1 MAMVPHARAED
12 RLIVSQPTDY
22 WFTFTEETV
31 FVATTYQSGDLPS
44 DPQLWLYAGDLLLF
58 TNDDYIGLQSHIE
71 MTLQPGDYRLRAST
85 CCYEPDVWRDGIQW
99 NIQYELYYTGIQVE
113 PPTTTTTTTTTIPET
128 TTTIQETTTTTWLP
142 TTTSTEPTTTSTT
155 TAPTTSVPVEE
166 PPTTVQ
172 TTTTSSSTIPTT
184 TIPGNTTSLV
194 TVPPTTLPPTTVQTT
209 TTSSSTTTTTPIGS
223 TTVLATVPPT
233 TTLPPTT
240 TTSTTTTSL
249 APTTTVTTSTPP
261 TEPPTTTT
269 LPPNDSPPP
278 PDASPAEL
286 VAYLDTVTAE
296 DLATLDTEEITQL
309 VDDIATAELT
319 DEQAEQ
325 IALALTD
332 APAEVKEAFQE
343 AVNVFGGQ
351 FDSYVPT
358 GSTVPVGTRRTLIAV
373 TTATFAASTPIS
385 RKKP

>member
-1 MAMVPHARAED
+1 MVPHARAED
-12 RLIVSQPTDY
+12 RLIVSAPTDY

-58 TNDDYIGLQSHIE
+58 TNDDYLGLQSHIE
-71 MTLQPGDYRLRAST
+71 ITLQPGDYRLRAST
-85 CCYEPDVWRDGIQW
+85 CCYEPDVWRDGIVW
-99 NIQYELYYTGIQVE
+99 NIQYELYYTGIQIE
-113 PPTTTTTTTTTIPET
+113 PT
-128 TTTIQETTTTTWLP
+128 TTTIQETTTTTWEP

-166 PPTTVQ
+166 PPTTVE
-172 TTTTSSSTIPTT
+172 
-184 TIPGNTTSLV
+184 
-194 TVPPTTLPPTTVQTT
+194 TT
-209 TTSSSTTTTTPIGS
+209 TTSSSTTTTT
-223 TTVLATVPPT
+223 TTEAPTTTAQTVPVT

-269 LPPNDSPPP
+269 LPPSDSPPP

-296 DLATLDTEEITQL
+296 NLATLDTEEITQL

>member
-1 MAMVPHARAED
+1 MVPHARAED
-12 RLIVSQPTDY
+12 RLIVSAPTDY

-58 TNDDYIGLQSHIE
+58 TNDDYLGLQSHIE
-71 MTLQPGDYRLRAST
+71 ITLQPGDYRLRAST
-85 CCYEPDVWRDGIQW
+85 CCYEPDVWRDGIVW
-99 NIQYELYYTGIQVE
+99 NIQYELYYTGIQIE
-113 PPTTTTTTTTTIPET
+113 PT
-128 TTTIQETTTTTWLP
+128 TTTIQETTTTTWEP

-166 PPTTVQ
+166 PPTTVE
-172 TTTTSSSTIPTT
+172 
-184 TIPGNTTSLV
+184 
-194 TVPPTTLPPTTVQTT
+194 TT
-209 TTSSSTTTTTPIGS
+209 TTSSSTTTTTIIGS

-269 LPPNDSPPP
+269 LPPSDSPPP

-296 DLATLDTEEITQL
+296 NLATLDTEEITQL

-385 RKKP
+385 RKKQ

>member
-12 RLIVSQPTDY
+12 RLIVTAPTDY

-31 FVATTYQSGDLPS
+31 FVATTYQSGELPS

-58 TNDDYIGLQSHIE
+58 TNDDHLGLQSHIE
-71 MTLQPGDYRLRAST
+71 ITLQPGNYRLRAST
-85 CCYEPDVWRDGIQW
+85 CCYEPEVWRDGIVW
-99 NIQYELYYTGIQVE
+99 NIQYELYYTGIQIE
-113 PPTTTTTTTTTIPET
+113 PTT
-128 TTTIQETTTTTWLP
+128 TTTIQETTTTWEP

-166 PPTTVQ
+166 
-172 TTTTSSSTIPTT
+172 
-184 TIPGNTTSLV
+184 
-194 TVPPTTLPPTTVQTT
+194 PPTTVQTT

-286 VAYLDTVTAE
+286 VAYLDTVTPEA
-296 DLATLDTEEITQL
+296 LATLNTEEITQL
-309 VDDIATAELT
+309 VDDIANAELT

>member
-1 MAMVPHARAED
+1 MAMTPHASAD
-12 RLIVSQPTDY
+12 GLITVTHPTDF
-22 WFTFTEETV
+22 WVEFETTTQ
-31 FVATTYQSGDLPS
+31 FLAQTYQSGDLPS
-44 DPQLWLYAGDLLLF
+44 DPQLWLYNEIGELLI
-58 TNDDYIGLQSHIE
+58 TNDDYIGLQSKIDLE
-71 MTLQPGDYRLRAST
+71 LQPGRYRLRAST

-99 NIQYELYYTGIQVE
+99 NIQYELSYNGSQPITV
-113 PPTTTTTTTTTIPET
+113 PPETT
-128 TTTIQETTTTTWLP
+128 TTTIQETTTTTWEP

-155 TAPTTSVPVEE
+155 TVPVTTVPVEE
-166 PPTTVQ
+166 VPTTVE
-172 TTTTSSSTIPTT
+172 
-184 TIPGNTTSLV
+184 
-194 TVPPTTLPPTTVQTT
+194 TT
-209 TTSSSTTTTTPIGS
+209 TTSSSTTTTTTIGS

-249 APTTTVTTSTPP
+249 APTTTATTSTPP

-269 LPPNDSPPP
+269 SPPNDSPPP
-278 PDASPAEL
+278 PDANPEEL
-286 VAYLDTVTAE
+286 VAYLDTVTPE
-296 DLATLDTEEITQL
+296 DLATLDTQEISQL
-309 VDDIATAELT
+309 VDDIANAELT

>member
-12 RLIVSQPTDY
+12 RLIVTAPTDY

-31 FVATTYQSGDLPS
+31 FVATTYQSSDLPS
-44 DPQLWLYAGDLLLF
+44 DPQLWLYAGDSQQYLVS
-58 TNDDYIGLQSHIE
+58 NDDSIGLQSHIE
-71 MTLQPGDYRLRAST
+71 VTLQPGSYRLRAST
-85 CCYEPDVWRDGIQW
+85 CCWEPDVWRDGIVW
-99 NIQYELYYTGIQVE
+99 NIQYELYYTGIQIE
-113 PPTTTTTTTTTIPET
+113 PTT
-128 TTTIQETTTTTWLP
+128 TTTIQETTTTTWEP

-172 TTTTSSSTIPTT
+172 TTTTSSSTTTTEPPTT
-184 TIPGNTTSLV
+184 TAP
-194 TVPPTTLPPTTVQTT
+194 TVPV
-209 TTSSSTTTTTPIGS
+209 
-223 TTVLATVPPT
+223 T

-269 LPPNDSPPP
+269 LPPSDSPPP

-343 AVNVFGGQ
+343 AINVFGGQ

>member
-12 RLIVSQPTDY
+12 RLIVTAPTDY

-58 TNDDYIGLQSHIE
+58 TNDDHLGLQSHIE
-71 MTLQPGDYRLRAST
+71 MTLQPGNYRLRAST
-85 CCYEPDVWRDGIQW
+85 CCYEPEVWRDGIVW
-99 NIQYELYYTGIQVE
+99 NIQYELYYTGIQIE
-113 PPTTTTTTTTTIPET
+113 PTT
-128 TTTIQETTTTTWLP
+128 TTTIQETTTTIWEP
-142 TTTSTEPTTTSTT
+142 TTTSTEPTTTTTT
-155 TAPTTSVPVEE
+155 TAPTTTVPVEE
-166 PPTTVQ
+166 PPTTVE
-172 TTTTSSSTIPTT
+172 TTTTSSST
-184 TIPGNTTSLV
+184 
-194 TVPPTTLPPTTVQTT
+194 
-209 TTSSSTTTTTPIGS
+209 STTTTIGS

-233 TTLPPTT
+233 STAQTVPVTTTLPRTT
-240 TTSTTTTSL
+240 TTSTTTSSL

-269 LPPNDSPPP
+269 LPPSDSPP
-278 PDASPAEL
+278 PDASSEEL
-286 VAYLDTVTAE
+286 VAYLDTVTVE
-296 DLATLDTEEITQL
+296 DLATLNTEEITQL
-309 VDDIATAELT
+309 VDDIANAELT

-325 IALALTD
+325 IAQALTD

-343 AVNVFGGQ
+343 AVNVFGGK

>member
-12 RLIVSQPTDY
+12 RLIVSAPTDY

-58 TNDDYIGLQSHIE
+58 TNDDYLGLQSHIE
-71 MTLQPGDYRLRAST
+71 ITLQPGDYRLRAST
-85 CCYEPDVWRDGIQW
+85 CCYEPDVWRDGIVW
-99 NIQYELYYTGIQVE
+99 NIQYELYYTGIQIE
-113 PPTTTTTTTTTIPET
+113 PT
-128 TTTIQETTTTTWLP
+128 TTTIQETTTTTWEP

-166 PPTTVQ
+166 PPTTVE
-172 TTTTSSSTIPTT
+172 
-184 TIPGNTTSLV
+184 
-194 TVPPTTLPPTTVQTT
+194 TT
-209 TTSSSTTTTTPIGS
+209 TTSSSTTTTTIIGS

-269 LPPNDSPPP
+269 LPPSDSPPP

-296 DLATLDTEEITQL
+296 NLATLDTEEITQL

-385 RKKP
+385 RKKQ

>member
-85 CCYEPDVWRDGIQW
+85 CCYEPDVWRDGVQW

-113 PPTTTTTTTTTIPET
+113 PPTTTTTTTIPET
-128 TTTIQETTTTTWLP
+128 TTTIQETTTTTWPP
-142 TTTSTEPTTTSTT
+142 TTTSTEPTTTTTT
-155 TAPTTSVPVEE
+155 TAPTTTVPVEE
-166 PPTTVQ
+166 PPTTVE
-172 TTTTSSSTIPTT
+172 
-184 TIPGNTTSLV
+184 
-194 TVPPTTLPPTTVQTT
+194 TT
-209 TTSSSTTTTTPIGS
+209 TTSSSTTTTTTIGS

-233 TTLPPTT
+233 TTLAPTT

-261 TEPPTTTT
+261 TELPTTTT
-269 LPPNDSPPP
+269 SPPNDSPPP
-278 PDASPAEL
+278 PDANPEEL
-286 VAYLDTVTAE
+286 VAYLDTVTPE
-296 DLATLDTEEITQL
+296 DLATLDTEEINQL
-309 VDDIATAELT
+309 VDDIANAELT

>member
-12 RLIVSQPTDY
+12 RLIVSAPTDY

-58 TNDDYIGLQSHIE
+58 TNDDYLGLQSHIE

-85 CCYEPDVWRDGIQW
+85 CCYEPDVWRDGIVW
-99 NIQYELYYTGIQVE
+99 NIQYELYYTGIQIE
-113 PPTTTTTTTTTIPET
+113 PT
-128 TTTIQETTTTTWLP
+128 TTTIQETTTTTWEP

-166 PPTTVQ
+166 PPTTVE
-172 TTTTSSSTIPTT
+172 
-184 TIPGNTTSLV
+184 
-194 TVPPTTLPPTTVQTT
+194 TT
-209 TTSSSTTTTTPIGS
+209 TTSSSTTTTTIIGT

-269 LPPNDSPPP
+269 LPPSDSPPP

-296 DLATLDTEEITQL
+296 NLATLDPEEITQL

>member
-1 MAMVPHARAED
+1 MVPRAQADD
-12 RLIVSQPTDY
+12 RIIVTQPTDY
-22 WFTFTEETV
+22 WFDFTEQTL
-31 FVATTYQSGDLPS
+31 FVATTYQSGELPS
-44 DPQLWLYAGDLLLF
+44 DPQLWIYAGDQLLF
-58 TNDDYIGLQSHIE
+58 TNDDFIGLQSHIE
-71 MTLQPGDYRLRAST
+71 ITLEPGQYRLRAST
-85 CCYEPDVWRDGIQW
+85 CCYEPNVWRDGIVW
-99 NIQYELYYTGIQVE
+99 NIQYELYYTGLQVD
-113 PPTTTTTTTTTIPET
+113 PPTTTTTEPEP
-128 TTTIQETTTTTWLP
+128 TTTIQETTTTIWEP

-172 TTTTSSSTIPTT
+172 TTTTSSSTTTT
-184 TIPGNTTSLV
+184 TIIGN
-194 TVPPTTLPPTTVQTT
+194 
-209 TTSSSTTTTTPIGS
+209 

-269 LPPNDSPPP
+269 LPPSDSPPP
-278 PDASPAEL
+278 PDASPEEL
-286 VAYLDTVTAE
+286 VAYLDTVTVE
-296 DLATLDTEEITQL
+296 DLETLNTEEITQL
-309 VDDIATAELT
+309 VDDIANAELT

-325 IALALTD
+325 IAQALTD
-332 APAEVKEAFQE
+332 APAEVKKAFQE

-385 RKKP
+385 RKKQ

>member
-12 RLIVSQPTDY
+12 RLIVSAPTDY

-58 TNDDYIGLQSHIE
+58 TNDDYLGLQSHIE
-71 MTLQPGDYRLRAST
+71 ITLQPGDYRLRAST
-85 CCYEPDVWRDGIQW
+85 CCYEPDVWRDGIVW
-99 NIQYELYYTGIQVE
+99 NIQYELYYTGIQIE
-113 PPTTTTTTTTTIPET
+113 PT
-128 TTTIQETTTTTWLP
+128 TTTIQETTTTTWEP

-166 PPTTVQ
+166 PPTTVE
-172 TTTTSSSTIPTT
+172 
-184 TIPGNTTSLV
+184 
-194 TVPPTTLPPTTVQTT
+194 TT
-209 TTSSSTTTTTPIGS
+209 TTSSSTTTTT
-223 TTVLATVPPT
+223 TTEAPTTTAQTVPVT

-269 LPPNDSPPP
+269 LPPSDSPPP

-296 DLATLDTEEITQL
+296 NLATLDTEEITQL

>member
-12 RLIVSQPTDY
+12 RLIVTAPTDY

-58 TNDDYIGLQSHIE
+58 TNDDYLGLQSHIE

-85 CCYEPDVWRDGIQW
+85 CCYEPDVWRDGIVW
-99 NIQYELYYTGIQVE
+99 NIQYELYYTGIQIE
-113 PPTTTTTTTTTIPET
+113 PTT
-128 TTTIQETTTTTWLP
+128 TTTIQETTTTTWEP

-166 PPTTVQ
+166 
-172 TTTTSSSTIPTT
+172 
-184 TIPGNTTSLV
+184 
-194 TVPPTTLPPTTVQTT
+194 PPTTVQTT

-269 LPPNDSPPP
+269 LPPSDSPPP

-309 VDDIATAELT
+309 VDDIANAELT

>member
-12 RLIVSQPTDY
+12 RLIVSAPTDY

-58 TNDDYIGLQSHIE
+58 TNDDYLGLQSHIE
-71 MTLQPGDYRLRAST
+71 ITLQPGDYRLRAST
-85 CCYEPDVWRDGIQW
+85 CCYEPDVWRDGIVW
-99 NIQYELYYTGIQVE
+99 NIQYELYYTGIQIE
-113 PPTTTTTTTTTIPET
+113 PT
-128 TTTIQETTTTTWLP
+128 TTTIQETTTTTWEP

-166 PPTTVQ
+166 PPTTVE
-172 TTTTSSSTIPTT
+172 
-184 TIPGNTTSLV
+184 
-194 TVPPTTLPPTTVQTT
+194 TT
-209 TTSSSTTTTTPIGS
+209 TTSSSTTTTT
-223 TTVLATVPPT
+223 TTEAPTTTAQTVPVT

-269 LPPNDSPPP
+269 LPPSDSPPP

-296 DLATLDTEEITQL
+296 NLATLDTEEITQL

-385 RKKP
+385 RKKQ

>member
-12 RLIVSQPTDY
+12 RLIVTAPTDY

-58 TNDDYIGLQSHIE
+58 TNDDHLGLQSHIE
-71 MTLQPGDYRLRAST
+71 MTLQPGNYRLRAST
-85 CCYEPDVWRDGIQW
+85 CCYEPEVWRDGIVW
-99 NIQYELYYTGIQVE
+99 NIQYELYYTGIQIE
-113 PPTTTTTTTTTIPET
+113 PTT
-128 TTTIQETTTTTWLP
+128 TTTIQETTTTTWEP

-155 TAPTTSVPVEE
+155 TAPATTVPVTEV
-166 PPTTVQ
+166 PTTVE
-172 TTTTSSSTIPTT
+172 
-184 TIPGNTTSLV
+184 
-194 TVPPTTLPPTTVQTT
+194 TT
-209 TTSSSTTTTTPIGS
+209 TTSSSTTTTT
-223 TTVLATVPPT
+223 TTEAPTTTAQTVPVT

-249 APTTTVTTSTPP
+249 APTTTATTSTPP

-296 DLATLDTEEITQL
+296 DLATLDTQEITQL
-309 VDDIATAELT
+309 VDDIANAELT

-332 APAEVKEAFQE
+332 APAEVKKAFQE

-385 RKKP
+385 RKKQ

>member
-12 RLIVSQPTDY
+12 RLIVTAPTDY

-31 FVATTYQSGDLPS
+31 FVATTYQSSDLPS

-58 TNDDYIGLQSHIE
+58 TNDDYLGLQSHIE

-85 CCYEPDVWRDGIQW
+85 CCYEPDVWRDGIVW
-99 NIQYELYYTGIQVE
+99 NIQYELYYTGIQIE
-113 PPTTTTTTTTTIPET
+113 PTT
-128 TTTIQETTTTTWLP
+128 TTTIQETTTTTWEP

-166 PPTTVQ
+166 
-172 TTTTSSSTIPTT
+172 
-184 TIPGNTTSLV
+184 
-194 TVPPTTLPPTTVQTT
+194 PPTTVQTT

-261 TEPPTTTT
+261 TESPTTTT
-269 LPPNDSPPP
+269 LPPSDSPPP

-309 VDDIATAELT
+309 VDDIANAELT

>member
-1 MAMVPHARAED
+1 MVPHARAEEH
-12 RLIVSQPTDY
+12 LIVSAPTDY
-22 WFTFTEETV
+22 WFNFTEPTT

-44 DPQLWLYAGDLLLF
+44 DPQLWLYAGDSQEYLVS
-58 TNDDYIGLQSHIE
+58 NDDSVGLQSHIE
-71 MTLQPGDYRLRAST
+71 VTLEPGVYRLRAST
-85 CCYEPDVWRDGIQW
+85 CCWQPDVWRAGGGW
-99 NIQYELYYTGIQVE
+99 NIQYELYYTGLQVD
-113 PPTTTTTTTTTIPET
+113 PPTTTEPET
-128 TTTIQETTTTTWLP
+128 TTTIQETTTTWEP

-166 PPTTVQ
+166 PPTTVE
-172 TTTTSSSTIPTT
+172 
-184 TIPGNTTSLV
+184 
-194 TVPPTTLPPTTVQTT
+194 TT
-209 TTSSSTTTTTPIGS
+209 TTSSSTTTTPTIGS

-269 LPPNDSPPP
+269 LPPSDTPPP

-286 VAYLDTVTAE
+286 IAYLDTVTPE

-309 VDDIATAELT
+309 VDDIANADLT
-319 DEQAEQ
+319 DAHAEQ
-325 IALALTD
+325 IAQALTD
-332 APAEVKEAFQE
+332 APVEVKEAFQE

-373 TTATFAASTPIS
+373 TTATFAASSPIS
-385 RKKP
+385 RKNKK

>member
-1 MAMVPHARAED
+1 MAMVPHASAD
-12 RLIVSQPTDY
+12 GLITVTHPTDF
-22 WFTFTEETV
+22 WVKFEAPTQFL
-31 FVATTYQSGDLPS
+31 AQTYQSGDLPS
-44 DPQLWLYAGDLLLF
+44 DPQLWLYNEIGELLI
-58 TNDDYIGLQSHIE
+58 TNDDYIGLQSKIDLE
-71 MTLQPGDYRLRAST
+71 LQPGRYRLRAST
-85 CCYEPDVWRDGIQW
+85 CCHEPDVWRDGIQW
-99 NIQYELYYTGIQVE
+99 NIQYELSYNGSQPITA
-113 PPTTTTTTTTTIPET
+113 PPETT
-128 TTTIQETTTTTWLP
+128 TTTIQETTTTTWEP

-166 PPTTVQ
+166 PPTTVE
-172 TTTTSSSTIPTT
+172 
-184 TIPGNTTSLV
+184 
-194 TVPPTTLPPTTVQTT
+194 TT
-209 TTSSSTTTTTPIGS
+209 TTSSSTTTTTTIGS

-249 APTTTVTTSTPP
+249 APTTTATTSTPP
-261 TEPPTTTT
+261 TELPTTTT
-269 LPPNDSPPP
+269 LPPSDSPPP
-278 PDASPAEL
+278 PDASPEEL
-286 VAYLDTVTAE
+286 VAYLDTVTVE
-296 DLATLDTEEITQL
+296 DLETLNTEEITQL
-309 VDDIATAELT
+309 VDDIANAELT

-325 IALALTD
+325 IAQALTE

-385 RKKP
+385 RKKH